1 MGLENGN
8 VKDGQLAASSAWSND
23 PKKFGA
29 QRARL
34 NLNRWPSGWTANVK
48 DLSPWLQVN
57 LNDPFIVT
65 RVATQGYGGANDQWV
80 ESYRM
85 SWKNGEGIWRNYSIP
100 HRRLSTS
107 KVQWRTK
114 VINFC
119 LVIPCLVKSRTTFCK
134 LSRLPYEWVEYS
146 NSYYLEIDQ
155 SSTHLWR
162 SHYVL
167 NNSLNLQN
175 TDE

>member
-34 NLNRWPSGWTANVK
+34 NLNRWPSGWTANAK

-65 RVATQGYGGANDQWV
+65 RVATQGYGGASDQWV

-85 SWKNGEGIWRNYSIP
+85 SWKNGEGMWRNYSIP

-107 KVQWRTK
+107 KVQWKTK

-119 LVIPCLVKSRTTFCK
+119 FVIPCLIKSRTTLCK
-134 LSRLPYEWVEYS
+134 LSRLPCEYIEYS
-146 NSYYLEIDQ
+146 NTVTI
-155 SSTHLWR
+155 WR
-162 SHYVL
+162 LTNPVHIYGGHAMF
-167 NNSLNLQN
+167 
-175 TDE
+175 

>member
-1 MGLENGN
+1 MCPSHFKVEGIIRLLFFFYRKSLLQILSLRDNCQEPLGLENGN

-34 NLNRWPSGWTANVK
+34 NLNRWPSGWTANAK

-65 RVATQGYGGANDQWV
+65 RVATQGYGGASDQWV

-85 SWKNGEGIWRNYSIP
+85 SWKNGEGIWRNYSTP

-107 KVQWRTK
+107 KVQWKTK
-114 VINFC
+114 VIN
-119 LVIPCLVKSRTTFCK
+119 
-134 LSRLPYEWVEYS
+134 
-146 NSYYLEIDQ
+146 
-155 SSTHLWR
+155 
-162 SHYVL
+162 
-167 NNSLNLQN
+167 
-175 TDE
+175 